1 MGGNILIQAWLYD
14 DSKGTKLATTD
25 KSIMVGAKEK
35 DWEPIYLAIPITDIK
50 KWSDTYSE
58 IEGEED

>member
-1 MGGNILIQAWLYD
+1 MGGNILIQAWLYN
-14 DSKGTKLATTD
+14 DSKGTKLASTD
-25 KSIMVGAKEK
+25 KRVMVGSRDE